1 MRQHTIKTSMT
12 AKGIGLHTGAAVT
25 MTLKPGKI
33 NSGILFRRTDIAGQ
47 PQIKAQ
53 VEAVAPSPLCTT
65 LADGRVQ
72 VGTIEHL
79 LAAVA
84 ALEIDNLVVEL
95 DGAEVPIF
103 DGSAEPFMFLLE
115 SAGRRMQFAAR
126 RVLRVLRPVEYRDGD
141 KWARL
146 IPAAAYS
153 LHASIDF
160 ADSVIGQQSATLS
173 EFSAGQF
180 KAQLAAARTFTRAAD
195 VAQLR
200 AAGLVQGGSLAN
212 AVVVDGAT
220 VLNPEGLRMEDE
232 CVRHKLL
239 DAVGDLALAG
249 YPLQARYEGFK
260 AGHYMHFRLL
270 QELFADADNYV
281 IETVQPRVESRDTQ
295 AIQQESH
302 IGRVAA

>member
-1 MRQHTIKTSMT
+1 MRQHTIKAPIT
-12 AKGIGLHTGAAVT
+12 ASGTGLHTGSSIC
-25 MTLKPGKI
+25 MTLRPGKI
-33 NSGILFRRTDIAGQ
+33 NSGIVFRRIDLAGQ

-53 VEAVAPSPLCTT
+53 VESVAPSPLCTT
-65 LADGRVQ
+65 LSDGMVQ

-84 ALEIDNLVVEL
+84 ALEIDNLIVEL

-115 SAGRRMQFAAR
+115 SAGRRMQFAPR

-146 IPAAAYS
+146 IPATHYS
-153 LHASIDF
+153 LHARIDF
-160 ADSVIGQQSATLS
+160 VDSVIGQQTATLS
-173 EFSAGQF
+173 EFSAQQF
-180 KAQLAAARTFTRAAD
+180 KDQLAAARTFTRAAD

-200 AAGLVQGGSLAN
+200 AAGLGQGGSLAN

-220 VLNPEGLRMEDE
+220 ILNPEGLRMDDE

-281 IETVQPRVESRDTQ
+281 IETLQPRTAPQDVRTV
-295 AIQQESH
+295 QQNSH
-302 IGRVAA
+302 AEGMAA